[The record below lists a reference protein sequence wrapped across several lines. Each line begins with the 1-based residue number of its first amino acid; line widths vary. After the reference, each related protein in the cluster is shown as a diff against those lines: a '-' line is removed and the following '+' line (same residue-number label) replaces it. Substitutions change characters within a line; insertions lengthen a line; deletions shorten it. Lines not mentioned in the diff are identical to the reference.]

1 MHLILYISFTEFIK
15 IFRELSDKNKQLQRN
30 LRIAQDE
37 ILEFP
42 RREEEI
48 VRKTEKIMR
57 LKTMSLRQEDN
68 KIRA

>member
-15 IFRELSDKNKQLQRN
+15 IFRELLDKNKQLQRN